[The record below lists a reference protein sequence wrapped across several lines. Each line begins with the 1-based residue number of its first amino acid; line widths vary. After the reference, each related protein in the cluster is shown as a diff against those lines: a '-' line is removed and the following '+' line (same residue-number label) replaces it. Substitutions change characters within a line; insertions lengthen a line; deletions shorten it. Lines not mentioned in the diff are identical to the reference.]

1 MKNDHPIIYMGTPEF
16 AVEPLTQLIEKGF
29 NVCAVVTTVDKP
41 AGRGLKVHSSPVKE
55 FAVKNNIPVFQPI
68 KLSDPDF
75 IENLKNLNAD
85 LFIVVAFRKL
95 PEVVWKL
102 PRLGCFN
109 LHASLLPHYRGAAPI
124 NHAIINGE
132 TVTGVTTFFLN
143 DEIDTGKI
151 IKQVPIAIGP
161 NESAGELHDR
171 MMVIG
176 AELVVDTANAI
187 INNTFN
193 TTDQAELTA
202 DKKVTSQKSSE
213 IDSSMMPVLETDIK
227 KAPKIFR
234 EDCRIH
240 WKHSASSVHNFI
252 RGLSPYPGAYSV
264 LETNEGEKELK
275 LLKAQITDIPG
286 GNKPGTIIIDQ
297 SKLFVNCCDQ
307 LLEIIVVQPSG
318 KKAMT
323 VSDYL
328 RGNRSQLISF
338 IS

>member
-1 MKNDHPIIYMGTPEF
+1 MKNEHPIIYMGTPEF
-16 AVEPLTQLIEKGF
+16 AVEPLKQLIETGF
-29 NVCAVVTTVDKP
+29 NVCAVVTTADKP

-55 FAVKNNIPVFQPI
+55 FAVKNNILVLQPI

-75 IENLKNLNAD
+75 IKELKSLNAD

-109 LHASLLPHYRGAAPI
+109 LHASLLPQYRGAAPI
-124 NHAIINGE
+124 NHAVINGE

-151 IKQVPIAIGP
+151 IKQVSIPIGP

-176 AELVVDTANAI
+176 AELVVDTTKVI

-193 TTDQAELTA
+193 TIDQTELTVGN
-202 DKKVTSQKSSE
+202 KVNSNISAE
-213 IDSSMMPVLETDIK
+213 PVNETDIK

-234 EDCRIH
+234 DDCRIH

-252 RGLSPYPGAYSV
+252 RGLSPYPGAYSI

-275 LLKAQITDIPG
+275 LLKSQITDIPG
-286 GNKPGTIIIDQ
+286 GYKPGTIIIDH

-307 LLEIIVVQPSG
+307 LLEILIVQPAG

-323 VSDYL
+323 VDDYL